1 MPKYRMQAPDGK
13 IYEITGPAGASDA
26 DVRAAILQQNP
37 HLAAMTRPTLTV
49 RPQQPQ
55 QAPQPQVQPRPQNWF
70 QAAFNNGMGMIDK
83 YARPVS
89 ATFRGIQNMIP
100 GIDHVA
106 AVSNEIGSHLG
117 LNHTDPNM
125 SYADRVRTFQAAR
138 EAQMNQD
145 IHGPSTGAA
154 VGHFVGEGA
163 GLIGGGIGE
172 AKVAGN
178 LIGRTGSN
186 FLQALT
192 RLNEG
197 SKVARAGK
205 IALAGAASGA
215 VAGAANSK
223 TLAETPGN
231 TAEGATV
238 GAVAAPLGAV
248 GAKFLGALGSRIT
261 DAIGAT
267 SAANILRR
275 YVNTTAED
283 LTTKAQAW
291 KARTGANPTVYE
303 LLPLADRQNV
313 QKMLGI
319 TPATVREHAGEL
331 INQRGANIGPEIA
344 AVGNRAIAPARD
356 DIVKTMA
363 GDLAASRGKLQP
375 TPDEIQLAN
384 EAARNPQRLADL
396 RDQEAGNIMAPHDAT
411 EAYPSVKD
419 LLIDPVPVMKPDG
432 NIEMEDPAPDVNA
445 TLRAV
450 AGSKNMSKDPVT
462 ISDISDMVRKLQ
474 NQTGSPDQIKAG
486 VASQALDHLQT
497 IVKADHPEAA
507 AAMQQMRDQYAA
519 RSRMLEG
526 FGEGLQT
533 RLQENIPPNQL
544 SRPVENAYGTDEG
557 ATGRFLGQASQIEQ
571 QLLRAPQSSLRAASD
586 IAENPTTQEAISR
599 NLEPG
604 NAMQQPPAAP
614 GPAGPPGPVGQ
625 QIASATQAQTQSA
638 QRLAALNPET
648 GNTNSM
654 GLPDLVKN
662 LVEMDPSTMTG
673 TKARAAARLTRIFS
687 TLPEKQS
694 GQLVDALFSQD
705 PAQTAAALKF
715 MNNQGDTGKAA
726 LTALQQA
733 MAIGG
738 TAAGIGTKEPVPAP
752 DGQHLVGYG
761 QNPDGSSYPMYGDA
775 TPDPSTEDPNAA
787 PLPGVAPDPNAAPA
801 ADPNAPPVLAGS
813 VDPSQS
819 PYMARL
825 NDVYSKGDPKL
836 LDLAERLQQKESG
849 GKHYRADG
857 SVITS
862 PKGAVGL
869 MQVMP
874 ATGVAVAK
882 QVGLPADTV
891 ALHND
896 PAYNKLIGVH
906 LIDQLMTRY
915 GGDRRK
921 AAAAYNSNPA
931 TVDAAIATDP
941 NNWPAHLPQET
952 QKYIG
957 DL

>member
-13 IYEITGPAGASDA
+13 VYEITGPAGASDA

-100 GIDHVA
+100 GIDHIA
-106 AVSNEIGSHLG
+106 AASNELGSHLG
-117 LNHTDPNM
+117 LNNTDPNM
-125 SYADRVRTFQAAR
+125 SYADRVRAFQASR

-154 VGHFVGEGA
+154 IGHFVGEGA
-163 GLIGGGIGE
+163 GLVGGGIGE

-197 SKVARAGK
+197 SKVVRAGK
-205 IALAGAASGA
+205 VALAGATSGA

-223 TLAETPGN
+223 TLAEVPGN

-238 GAVAAPLGAV
+238 GAVTAPLGAA
-248 GAKFLGALGSRIT
+248 GAKFLGALGSRVT

-267 SAANILRR
+267 NAANILRR

-283 LTTKAQAW
+283 LAAKAAAW

-411 EAYPSVKD
+411 EAYPAVKN
-419 LLIDPVPVMKPDG
+419 LLPEPQPVMKPDG
-432 NIEMEDPAPDVNA
+432 NIEMEDPFPDVTA
-445 TLRAV
+445 AIRSV
-450 AGSKNMSKDPVT
+450 AGSKNISKDPVT

-474 NQTGSPDQIKAG
+474 NQSGSPDQIKAG
-486 VASQALDHLQT
+486 VASQAVKHLQDLLEM
-497 IVKADHPEAA
+497 DHPEAA

-752 DGQHLVGYG
+752 DV
-761 QNPDGSSYPMYGDA
+761 NPDGSLNVEVTDDSPA
-775 TPDPSTEDPNAA
+775 DPNAA
-787 PLPGVAPDPNAAPA
+787 PLPGVAPAAPDPNAAPA
-801 ADPNAPPVLAGS
+801 ADPNAPPVPAGA

-819 PYMARL
+819 PYMAQL
-825 NDVYSKGDPKL
+825 NDVYSKADPRL
-836 LDLAERLQQKESG
+836 LDLTERLQQKESG

-931 TVDAAIATDP
+931 TVDAAVAADP
-941 NNWPAHLPQET
+941 QNWQTRLPKET
-952 QKYIG
+952 QNYIG

>member
-13 IYEITGPAGASDA
+13 VYEITGPAGASDA

-49 RPQQPQ
+49 RPQP
-55 QAPQPQVQPRPQNWF
+55 APQPQRAPTTAPQNWY
-70 QAAFNNGMGMIDK
+70 QRLMQGGADAINT

-100 GIDHVA
+100 GIDHLA
-106 AVSNEIGSHLG
+106 AGFNEIGSYTG

-125 SYADRVRTFQAAR
+125 SYADRVRAFQAAR
-138 EAQMNQD
+138 EAEMNQD

-154 VGHFVGEGA
+154 VGHYVGEGA
-163 GLIGGGIGE
+163 GLVGGGIGE

-186 FLQALT
+186 FLEALT

-205 IALAGAASGA
+205 IALAGATSGA

-223 TLAETPGN
+223 TLAEVPGN

-238 GAVAAPLGAV
+238 GAVAAPLGAL
-248 GAKFLGALGSRIT
+248 GAKFLGALGSRIG
-261 DAIGAT
+261 DAAGA
-267 SAANILRR
+267 SNAANILRR

-283 LTTKAQAW
+283 LAAKAAAW

-356 DIVKTMA
+356 DIVKTVA

-411 EAYPSVKD
+411 EAYPAVKD
-419 LLIDPVPVMKPDG
+419 LLPKPQPVMKPDG
-432 NIEMEDPAPDVNA
+432 NIVMEDPFPDVTA
-445 TLRAV
+445 AIRAV
-450 AGSKNMSKDPVT
+450 AGSKNISKDPVT

-474 NQTGSPDQIKAG
+474 NQSGSPDQIKAG
-486 VASQALDHLQT
+486 VASQAVKHLQDLLEQ
-497 IVKADHPEAA
+497 DHPEAA

-544 SRPVENAYGTDEG
+544 SRPIENAYGTDEG

-648 GNTNSM
+648 GNTNST

-662 LVEMDPSTMTG
+662 LVELDPSTMTG
-673 TKARAAARLTRIFS
+673 TKARALSRLTRIFA
-687 TLPEKQS
+687 TLPEKQT
-694 GQLVDALFSQD
+694 GQLVDALFSQN

-726 LTALQQA
+726 LAALQQA

-752 DGQHLVGYG
+752 DGQHLIGYG
-761 QNPDGSSYPMYGDA
+761 QNSDGSSYPMYGNT
-775 TPDPSTEDPNAA
+775 TPDP
-787 PLPGVAPDPNAAPA
+787 GVT
-801 ADPNAPPVLAGS
+801 DPNAPPVPAGA

-819 PYMARL
+819 PYMAQL
-825 NDVYSKGDPKL
+825 NDVYSKADPRL
-836 LDLAERLQQKESG
+836 LDLAERLQEKESG

-874 ATGVAVAK
+874 ATGVAVAQ

-915 GGDRRK
+915 DGDRRK

-931 TVDAAIATDP
+931 TVDAAVAADP
-941 NNWPAHLPQET
+941 QNWQTHLPKET
-952 QKYIG
+952 QNYIG